1 MNNAYLGKVWTYV
14 SGVRFETVWNMLLLP
29 KIKCHN
35 KTAAVYCT
43 NSTKSHHKRN
53 SFVFHKL
60 FIPSQMRSFVWDSS
74 RSLADVSYRVF
85 KCDRP
90 FNKLCDFIVLLSMF
104 RSITKELYITLKM
117 LLRLCSYWKLIC
129 LHTVAMAAFIL
140 YLPCNGI
147 VIKYMETMATT
158 HDNRTAI
165 RNIYLP
171 SRVSWEATS
180 SATRKANSA
189 DTAAEKRLCVIHL
202 FKSPKYLNL

>member
-1 MNNAYLGKVWTYV
+1 
-14 SGVRFETVWNMLLLP
+14 MLLLS

-35 KTAAVYCT
+35 KKAAVHCT
-43 NSTKSHHKRN
+43 NNTKSHYKGN

-60 FIPSQMRSFVWDSS
+60 LFPSQMHSFMWDSS
-74 RSLADVSYRVF
+74 RSRVDISYRVF

-90 FNKLCDFIVLLSMF
+90 FNKLCDFIMLLRMF
-104 RSITKELYITLKM
+104 RSITKELHITLKM

-180 SATRKANSA
+180 SATPKADSA
-189 DTAAEKRLCVIHL
+189 DTTAEKSLCVIHL